1 MNKKTILKLKRAIS
15 YQGTPEQKRFLK
27 SFKKKY
33 NCLPESE
40 KVQLI
45 NDLNNFFEN
54 ERGSS

>member
-45 NDLNNFFEN
+45 NDLNNFFEK
-54 ERGSS
+54 